1 MKLLSG
7 LRTPLD
13 PGPVARARFDHVRD
27 VLRLERWFPHV
38 PLALLT
44 LLLGISKVSRQA
56 SFMLARQL
64 ADWLGPETATA
75 LFSSGISGASRTVL
89 GVFLLVMSVGLLFR
103 SRLAWVIVVAMLLGQ
118 LALSLS
124 VPGDVANPITGFN
137 LLLLVLLLLAWR
149 QFSRSSL
156 TAGTLFAVTSVITLV
171 TLAVLGSFELRD
183 QFKPPIG
190 DLTTALYFVVVTMS
204 TVGYGDIL
212 PQTTAARMFVI
223 ALIILG
229 ITVFTASLSAV
240 LLPLAKRYLGR
251 VMEGKESKVVRAN
264 HYVIVGGTSL
274 AENTAKALRGR
285 GWNVTLIIE
294 GPATGRDD
302 PGMDVVRGDPSGLD
316 TLRQAGADKA
326 HALLALT
333 DDDAANAFV
342 ILAMKELTEKVKTV
356 ALVNSARNLASVKRV
371 RPDMVIAPY
380 VVGGELLA
388 MALSGEPVDGDA
400 VVKQFLYAQ
409 P

>member
-1 MKLLSG
+1 
-7 LRTPLD
+7 
-13 PGPVARARFDHVRD
+13 
-27 VLRLERWFPHV
+27 
-38 PLALLT
+38 
-44 LLLGISKVSRQA
+44 
-56 SFMLARQL
+56 MLARRL
-64 ADWLGPETATA
+64 ADWVGPETAEA

-89 GVFLLVMSVGLLFR
+89 GLFLVVMSVGLLFR

-118 LALSLS
+118 LALSMS
-124 VPGDVANPITGFN
+124 APGDTGTLITGFN
-137 LLLLVLLLLAWR
+137 LMLLVLLLFSWR

-171 TLAVLGSFELRD
+171 TLAVLGSFELREE
-183 QFKPPIG
+183 FKPPIG

-251 VMEGKESKVVRAN
+251 VMGGKESKVVRAN

-274 AENTAKALRGR
+274 AENTAKALRAR

-302 PGMDVVRGDPSGLD
+302 PSLDIVRGDPSGLD

-326 HALLALT
+326 HAVLALT
-333 DDDAANAFV
+333 DDDSANAFV

-388 MALSGEPVDGDA
+388 MALSGEPLDGDA
-400 VVKQFLYAQ
+400 VARQFLNAQ